1 MVIILLAALALM
13 VAENIG
19 GAGSWLAIMS
29 TEITNNMPLIGL
41 MIVAG
46 LALGAMGASRRK

>member
-1 MVIILLAALALM
+1 MVIIILAAIALM

-19 GAGSWLAIMS
+19 GAGSWLALMG

-41 MIVAG
+41 IIVAG
-46 LALGAMGASRRK
+46 LALGVMGSRRK